1 MIRSPSIFS
10 SHFFNHRRNFIGND
24 HPDFIGD
31 DHPDSAPH
39 LPLTGNS
46 AMKQRLSAE
55 MRDTTSKSPIILH
68 AADALR
74 RARKLPVGAARNDL
88 RQLARELRELHRI
101 RAYASLQNVESPATG
116 SEMR

>member
-1 MIRSPSIFS
+1 MK
-10 SHFFNHRRNFIGND
+10 
-24 HPDFIGD
+24 HPPNEHDMNMPFQERV
-31 DHPDSAPH
+31 SA
-39 LPLTGNS
+39 
-46 AMKQRLSAE
+46 AE
-55 MRDTTSKSPIILH
+55 MSGTSKSPIILH

-101 RAYASLQNVESPATG
+101 GAYADLRKVESPATG